1 MARDPLMTVSTRATS
16 QRERATPEQ
25 VQNSAGGFTFE
36 LTDRVRLNRFLVLG
50 SDGATYYASAK
61 DLTKDN
67 AGVVLRMAAE
77 DGLTLVNDIVA
88 VSEAG
93 RAPKANPALFALA
106 IAASHGND
114 ETRKAAL
121 DALPRV
127 ARIGTHLFIF
137 ARYVEQFRGWGRGL
151 RRAVAKWYER
161 DTDDVAFQV
170 LKYRQREGWSN
181 RDLIRL
187 AHPAANDARKG
198 VLFEWIC
205 GRPTEDGTRPVLLDG
220 FIKAQEVGANIP
232 DLINTYGLTWEMLP
246 DEAMNKVTTWD
257 ALLDKGM
264 PQTAL
269 MRQLPRL
276 TNLGM
281 LPSIGGR
288 TSEVAE
294 QLQDAAKLK
303 RARVHPINVLV
314 AQRTYASG
322 SSARGSGS
330 WSPSRKIVDALD
342 AGFYAAFGAVEP
354 TGKRVLLALDV
365 SGSMSFSQIS
375 NMPITPREAS
385 AALALVT
392 ANVEKDYAI
401 VGFTSGGRGGM
412 SRYDSALTELD
423 ISPRMRLDTVIQ
435 RVSNLS
441 FGATDCSLPW
451 VVARDKG
458 WKIDTCVTYTDN
470 ETFAGRIH
478 PHQALTQYRRA
489 SGIPARS
496 VVVGM
501 TSTGFSIADPKD
513 AGSMDVAGFDSAVPG
528 LISDFARG

>member
-1 MARDPLMTVSTRATS
+1 MTRDALSTVSTRATS
-16 QRERATPEQ
+16 QREAATPEQ

-36 LTDRVRLNRFLVLG
+36 ITDRVRLNRFLVLG
-50 SDGATYYASAK
+50 SDGATYYASPR

-67 AGVVLRMAAE
+67 AEVVLRMAVS
-77 DGLTLVNDIVA
+77 DGITLVNDIVS

-137 ARYVEQFRGWGRGL
+137 TRYVEQFRGWGRGL

-161 DTDDVAFQV
+161 DTDDVTFQV
-170 LKYRQREGWSN
+170 LKYRQREGWSH
-181 RDLIRL
+181 RDLLRL
-187 AHPAANDARKG
+187 SHPNATGGYPKE

-205 GRPTEDGTRPVLLDG
+205 GRPTDGSRPYMLDG
-220 FIKAQEVGANIP
+220 FIKAQEVGADIP
-232 DLINTYGLTWEMLP
+232 ALIREYGLTWEMLP
-246 DEAMNKVTTWD
+246 DEALGKVGTWD

-281 LPSIGGR
+281 LPASGGR
-288 TSEVAE
+288 TAEVAA

-303 RARVHPINVLV
+303 RARVHPINVLI

-322 SSARGSGS
+322 QSARGSGE
-330 WSPSRKIVDALD
+330 WKPSRKIVDALD

-354 TGKRVLLALDV
+354 TGKRTLLALDV
-365 SGSMSFSQIS
+365 SGSMSFSNIS

-401 VGFTSGGRGGM
+401 VGFTSSNGRA
-412 SRYDSALTELD
+412 SRMNTGLSELD
-423 ISPRMRLDTVIQ
+423 ISPRQRLDDVI
-435 RVSNLS
+435 RTVSNLN
-441 FGATDCSLPW
+441 FGGTDCALPW
-451 VVARDKG
+451 VVAKQEG

-470 ETFAGRIH
+470 ETWAGRIH
-478 PHQALTQYRRA
+478 PHQALTAYRRA
-489 SGIPARS
+489 SGIPARA
-496 VVVGM
+496 VVCGM
-501 TSTGFSIADPKD
+501 TSTGFSVADPKD
-513 AGSMDVAGFDSAVPG
+513 AGSMDIAGFDSAVPG